1 MDNVYLTIGELKNE
15 KQKEAFLYSLK
26 LAEINKKYKK
36 KLSDNNIISDKNFIN
51 KTHVRRYYKEIFNQ
65 SENIVEFFQNEL
77 KQQEKIENEREEKS
91 KQKKVR
97 EKNWDV
103 GDLIA
108 HKTKEY
114 IRRQ

>member
-77 KQQEKIENEREEKS
+77 KQQEKIENEKNKKIDEDYKENKNVKKEK
-91 KQKKVR
+91 KINKNKV
-97 EKNWDV
+97 N
-103 GDLIA
+103 
-108 HKTKEY
+108 
-114 IRRQ
+114 